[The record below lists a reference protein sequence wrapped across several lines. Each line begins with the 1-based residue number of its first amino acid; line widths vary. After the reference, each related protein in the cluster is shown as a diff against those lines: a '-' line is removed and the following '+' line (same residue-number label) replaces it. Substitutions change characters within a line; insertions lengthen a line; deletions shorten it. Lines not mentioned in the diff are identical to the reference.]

1 MHASGRHSSPGN
13 VVRGTLHRRL
23 LVNAVVDPE
32 EAARRVPDGVRPHVT
47 AGGTVVGCCLL
58 EIQHLRPARLPAGLG
73 ITLRAAAHRISV
85 EWDDE
90 AGARVVGVYVPD
102 RRTDSRLA
110 VALGGRWFP
119 GVHHRARV
127 GISATS
133 AGFSWRIQDNG
144 QFGIA
149 VAVSVPQDEV
159 ALAVRDPIGGTCLG
173 ATIGLSPDQSG
184 ALEAARMELQH
195 RNAREVI
202 VDDLDS
208 AFISS
213 FSTAALAPAYLMENI
228 GVTWTPAAAPPFAAV
243 AA

>member
-1 MHASGRHSSPGN
+1 MHAS
-13 VVRGTLHRRL
+13 GTLHRRV

-32 EAARRVPDGVRPHVT
+32 EAARRLPDGVRPHVT
-47 AGGTVVGCCLL
+47 AGGTVVGCCLV
-58 EIQHLRPARLPAGLG
+58 EIQHMRPARLPAGVG
-73 ITLRAAAHRISV
+73 ITLRAAAHRISA
-85 EWDDE
+85 EWDD
-90 AGARVVGVYVPD
+90 GSGGRVVGVYVPD

-119 GVHHRARV
+119 GVHHHARV
-127 GISATS
+127 VISETS
-133 AGFSWRIQDNG
+133 EGFSWQIQDDG

-149 VAVSVPQDEV
+149 VAVSVQQDHV
-159 ALAVRDPIGGTCLG
+159 AVGVCDPIGGTCLS
-173 ATIGLSPDQSG
+173 ATIGLSPDRSG

-213 FSTAALAPAYLMENI
+213 FSIAAPAPAYLMENI
-228 GVTWTPAAAPPFAAV
+228 GVTWTPAAAPRFASV